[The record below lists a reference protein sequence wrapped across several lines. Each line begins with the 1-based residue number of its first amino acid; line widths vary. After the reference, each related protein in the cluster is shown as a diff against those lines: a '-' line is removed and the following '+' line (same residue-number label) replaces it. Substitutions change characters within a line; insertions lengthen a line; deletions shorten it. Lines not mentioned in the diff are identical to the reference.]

1 MRKDEERR
9 CELSRKTRETEIT
22 LLLNIDGNGE
32 SRIKISDEF
41 LRHML
46 ETLIGYAKFDLDL
59 NAKGD
64 IEHHLMED
72 VAITLGRAVREAM
85 GERPIRRVS
94 SAVVPMDEALVLVTL
109 DLVNRPYV
117 NVEVPDIMYEHFLR
131 SFAME
136 SRATVHSQII
146 RGQDDHHLI
155 EATFKAL
162 GLCLGDATRL
172 EEKIIS
178 TKSKVEWKRK

>member
-1 MRKDEERR
+1 MSGYEERK
-9 CELSRKTRETEIT
+9 CELSRKTKETEIR
-22 LLLNIDGNGE
+22 LSLDIDGKGE
-32 SRIKISDEF
+32 SRIKLSDAF

-46 ETLIGYAKFDLDL
+46 ETLVRYAEFDLDL
-59 NAKGD
+59 DATGD
-64 IEHHLMED
+64 IEHHLAED
-72 VAITLGRAVREAM
+72 VAITLGRAVREAI

-94 SAVVPMDEALVLVTL
+94 SAVVPMDEALILVAV
-109 DLVNRPYV
+109 DLVDRPFV

-131 SFAME
+131 SFAMDL
-136 SRATVHSQII
+136 RAAIHSQII

-172 EEKIIS
+172 AEKVIS
-178 TKSKVEWKRK
+178 TKSRVEWKRR